1 MAALVGNRRSSALV
15 NEISH
20 KMWIISGERIKGV
33 NAYAVKSRDIR
44 LWRLSYIARSFRVD
58 CRSLETF
65 SDPEKTPCYVYVDIL
80 P

>member
-1 MAALVGNRRSSALV
+1 MAALVGDRRSSALV

-20 KMWIISGERIKGV
+20 KMWIISGESIMSV
-33 NAYAVKSRDIR
+33 PAYAIKSRDIR
-44 LWRLSYIARSFRVD
+44 LWRLSYIARLFRVD

-80 P
+80 S

>member
-1 MAALVGNRRSSALV
+1 MC
-15 NEISH
+15 
-20 KMWIISGERIKGV
+20 V